1 MIVIRLTPSYYPI
14 CWCQLCQLSCHHI
27 QVCDTNPGH
36 PRTEKYNTY
45 VFIAWIHYIYTCV
58 CVVWPLLNHAFFSNK
73 NQLIPPALWASAV
86 KGASSSVGGSFC
98 SNPCV
103 ELICVSATHLGMNA
117 VWNHQWERTMDVSP
131 IKSSQL
137 PLVRDVNQIQ
147 HSSLSWKRKDKLEH
161 FQKFQKH
168 PITMDPKSHPQI
180 WDSLAVLA
188 VPFQAPS
195 QQGPWLAPSPLWTVP
210 ANARG

>member
-1 MIVIRLTPSYYPI
+1 MRKVKSRSQKSWSLFVWP
-14 CWCQLCQLSCHHI
+14 HHI
-27 QVCDTNPGH
+27 IRYADANYVNSVVTTYRCAIQTQDIPGQKSIIH
-36 PRTEKYNTY
+36 TSLLHEYTIYTY
-45 VFIAWIHYIYTCV
+45 VCV

-117 VWNHQWERTMDVSP
+117 VWNHQWEWTMDVSP

-137 PLVRDVNQIQ
+137 PLVRDVNPNPTQ
-147 HSSLSWKRKDKLEH
+147 LVELKKK
-161 FQKFQKH
+161 
-168 PITMDPKSHPQI
+168 
-180 WDSLAVLA
+180 
-188 VPFQAPS
+188 
-195 QQGPWLAPSPLWTVP
+195 G
-210 ANARG
+210 